1 LYWWHGTVPHFS
13 HDIKSACINI
23 NTKYIDF
30 ISTVTTYSFCA
41 LWTSWLIFSLSHATF
56 STTWLTDWWC
66 TGTTNNVVRMCIYYT
81 KVCSKY
87 HRNCLIHLQ
96 MERLRKK
103 LQWCKQHSVI
113 WVAQLLMCQTIWTT
127 AFWTIKW
134 EKCMKNSRAMTNYR
148 ARSEIFNM
156 PNESLR
162 KARLSEYIKVQKN
175 GQKNM
180 KITNKQIHTDIYIC
194 IATLPWQVHCDS
206 ETETT
211 RTNQVRS
218 ASLDCKWH
226 AEHHLLVLQC

>member
-23 NTKYIDF
+23 NKKYIDF

-66 TGTTNNVVRMCIYYT
+66 TGTTNNVVRMCIYYI
-81 KVCSKY
+81 KVCSEY

-127 AFWTIKW
+127 AFWTIKC
-134 EKCMKNSRAMTNYR
+134 EKSAWKTPVQWQITEQAQKYSTCQMRAYAKPDYQST
-148 ARSEIFNM
+148 
-156 PNESLR
+156 
-162 KARLSEYIKVQKN
+162 
-175 GQKNM
+175 
-180 KITNKQIHTDIYIC
+180 
-194 IATLPWQVHCDS
+194 
-206 ETETT
+206 
-211 RTNQVRS
+211 
-218 ASLDCKWH
+218 
-226 AEHHLLVLQC
+226 